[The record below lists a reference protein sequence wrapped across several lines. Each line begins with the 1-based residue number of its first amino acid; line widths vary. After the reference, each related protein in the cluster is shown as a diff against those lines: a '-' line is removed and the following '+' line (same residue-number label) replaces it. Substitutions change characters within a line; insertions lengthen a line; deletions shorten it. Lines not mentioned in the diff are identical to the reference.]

1 MSTREARVALLKPL
15 VDRMCVSHFWRASSK
30 GPFHIREPFTA
41 SHLSEHAA
49 GTGVY
54 GLTFIK
60 PGESTTRAACVDF
73 DSHGG
78 EIPFSEMERIAD
90 AVAGGLEQEGFRP
103 SLFRSSGGNG
113 IHLWLIF
120 DTDQDA
126 FSVRRMLIATLA
138 AHGLEDGAG
147 GVYKKQAEVNPKQVQ
162 VDADKFGNMVLLP
175 WAKRSEP
182 LGDFSGFEPSPSVPV
197 VAPAVRQPRAS
208 TETSPE
214 LSRIKSA
221 LDAIPNSGEN
231 ELEYKTWHRLACAVD
246 HATGHSEEGLQL
258 VQEFTSRASGTY
270 DAEETEGIWN
280 GMRSD
285 RENPLTA
292 QTLFD
297 YAASKHNWMDPK
309 MAEGFDVIEETPE
322 ELATRAIAKAKATD
336 PWQIYQMAALRTRPR
351 PPWIIRDVLPH
362 AETGMI
368 YGPSGSG
375 KSFFTLDMAASIARG
390 IPWRGKRVT
399 RGRVLYVAAEGA
411 AAVYDRGLAYAIKN
425 EMKLEE
431 LDIYVMPATPNFTD
445 KKVVAAVTKTA
456 LAKGPFLLIVI
467 DTLAKVSIGADENSA
482 QHMGVVMAHCQM
494 LGKQTGSMVVV
505 VHHTGKNAALGS
517 RGSSSIKAGLDVE
530 IEIVRADKD
539 RSAIVKK
546 LRDGEDGAEFGF
558 QLNPVH
564 VGVDEDGGPVTSCVL
579 EYTDSIA
586 RTKKAMEPQGVNQ
599 KLAFEAVRDLAGI
612 GGDLPSREDV
622 LSRACPLMP
631 SGTDEKRKQN
641 MTRALNAVIQSGR
654 VLETNHG
661 LMLREGGR
669 ERATSTHLNSPQS
682 PHLRCLQHL
691 NSTHIS
697 KI

>member
-1 MSTREARVALLKPL
+1 MSAREARVALLKPL
-15 VDRMCVSHFWRASSK
+15 VDRMCVSHFWRKSSK
-30 GPFHIREPFTA
+30 GPFHIREPFTP

-49 GTGVY
+49 GTGVL

-60 PGESTTRAACVDF
+60 PGESTTRAACLDF

-78 EIPFSEMERIAD
+78 EVPFSEMERIAD
-90 AVAGGLEQEGFRP
+90 AVAFGLEQDGYCP
-103 SLFRSSGGNG
+103 ATFRSSGGNG
-113 IHLWLIF
+113 IHLWLIW
-120 DTDQDA
+120 DSEQDA
-126 FSVRRMLIATLA
+126 HSVRGMLIAALA
-138 AHGLEDGAG
+138 AHGLTNGAG
-147 GVYKKQAEVNPKQVQ
+147 GVHKKQVEVNPKQTEI
-162 VDADKFGNMVLLP
+162 APDKFGNMVVLP
-175 WAKRSEP
+175 FAKKSEP
-182 LGDFSGFEPSPSVPV
+182 LGEFAGFVSSRNVPV
-197 VAPAVRQPRAS
+197 LERPVRQVSTPAV
-208 TETSPE
+208 TTPE
-214 LSRIKSA
+214 LARVKSA
-221 LDAIPNSGEN
+221 LDAIPNSGAE
-231 ELEYKTWHRLACAVD
+231 ELDYTAWHRIACAVD
-246 HATGHSEEGLQL
+246 HATDHSDEGLEL
-258 VQEFTSRASGTY
+258 LDEFTSRAICTY
-270 DAEETEGIWN
+270 NAGKLESIWA

-285 RENPLTA
+285 RKGAVITG
-292 QTLFD
+292 QTLFN
-297 YAASKHNWMDPK
+297 YARSKNDWPDPEL
-309 MAEGFDVIEETPE
+309 AAGFEVIPDTPE
-322 ELATRAIAKAKATD
+322 ELAANAIAKAQATN
-336 PWQIYQMAALRTRPR
+336 PWQIYQMAALGNRPR

-390 IPWRGKRVT
+390 IPWREKRVT
-399 RGRVLYVAAEGA
+399 QGRVLYVAAEGA

-517 RGSSSIKAGLDVE
+517 RGSSAIKAGLDVE

-558 QLNPVH
+558 KLNSVQ
-564 VGVDEDGGPVTSCVL
+564 VGVDESGDPRLSCVL
-579 EYTDSIA
+579 EYTASVAKD
-586 RTKKAMEPQGVNQ
+586 KKAMEPVGANQ
-599 KLAFEAVRDLAGI
+599 LLAFEAVRDLAGI

-631 SGTDEKRKQN
+631 SGTDEKRQQN
-641 MTRALNAVIQSGR
+641 MKRALNAIIKSGR

-661 LMLREGGR
+661 LMLREGV
-669 ERATSTHLNSPQS
+669 A
-682 PHLRCLQHL
+682 
-691 NSTHIS
+691 
-697 KI
+697 

>member
-1 MSTREARVALLKPL
+1 MSAREERVALLKPL
-15 VDRMCVSHFWRASSK
+15 VDRMCVSHFWRKSSK
-30 GPFHIREPFTA
+30 GPVHIREPFTA

-49 GTGVY
+49 GTGVL
-54 GLTFIK
+54 GLTFIR
-60 PGESTTRAACVDF
+60 PGESTTRTACLDF

-78 EIPFSEMERIAD
+78 GIPFSEMERIAGL
-90 AVAGGLEQEGFRP
+90 VAFGLEQDGYCP
-103 SLFRSSGGNG
+103 ATFRSSGGNG
-113 IHLWLIF
+113 IHLWLTW
-120 DTDQDA
+120 DNAQDA
-126 FSVRRMLIATLA
+126 FSVREMLIATLA
-138 AHGLEDGAG
+138 AHGLTNGAG
-147 GVYKKQAEVNPKQVQ
+147 GVHKKQVEVNPKQSEVA
-162 VDADKFGNMVLLP
+162 ADKFGNMVILP
-175 WAKRSEP
+175 WAKKSEP
-182 LGDFSGFEPSPSVPV
+182 LGEFVGFVSSRNVPV
-197 VAPAVRQPRAS
+197 LERPVRQVSTPAV
-208 TETSPE
+208 TTPE
-214 LSRIKSA
+214 LARVKGA
-221 LDAIPNSGEN
+221 LDAIPNSGGA
-231 ELEYKTWHRLACAVD
+231 ELDYTTWHRIACAVD
-246 HATGHSEEGLQL
+246 HATGHGDEGLEL
-258 VQEFTSRASGTY
+258 LHEFTSRSCTY
-270 DAEETEGIWN
+270 DADKLEGIWA

-285 RENPLTA
+285 REGAVITA
-292 QTLFD
+292 ETLFN
-297 YAASKHNWMDPK
+297 YARSKYDWPDP
-309 MAEGFDVIEETPE
+309 
-322 ELATRAIAKAKATD
+322 ELAAGFEVIPEAVEEIAAGVINKAKATD
-336 PWQIYQMAALRTRPR
+336 PWQIYQMAALGNRPR

-390 IPWRGKRVT
+390 IPWREKRVT
-399 RGRVLYVAAEGA
+399 QGRVLYVAAEGA

-558 QLNPVH
+558 QLHPVH

-599 KLAFEAVRDLAGI
+599 KLAWEAVRDLAGI

-622 LSRACPLMP
+622 LSRACPMMP
-631 SGTDEKRKQN
+631 SGTDEKRQQN

-661 LMLREGGR
+661 LMLREGGG
-669 ERATSTHLNSPQS
+669 A
-682 PHLRCLQHL
+682 
-691 NSTHIS
+691 
-697 KI
+697 